1 MSEYIEIESEPTDVP
16 NVVLIRTNLKLAVDK
31 PEHYESVSAMAE
43 GSAVAQ
49 ALATIEGLVAMRID
63 AGELIIEYDYDM
75 PWHIIEAEIA
85 AALKDFFL

>member
-1 MSEYIEIESEPTDVP
+1 MSEYIEIESEPTDTL
-16 NVVLIRTNLKLAVDK
+16 NVVIIRTNLDLAVGE
-31 PEHYESVSAMAE
+31 PESYESAAVMAE

-49 ALATIEGLVAMRID
+49 ALAAIEGLISLRIEAHD
-63 AGELIIEYDYDM
+63 LVVEYDPFT